1 MIISILTFFSG
12 KQQICSNKECANP
25 IEYNDDNDEFDAS
38 MHVGDENT
46 GGGCCK
52 NDSGGGSCL
61 DLVDELPFEE
71 DDVYISSSCSISISS
86 SAGGDNDHTLSSHQ
100 ITVPVYVEPAPP
112 EIRLPPTHNDDPPA
126 SDSHLSVGGMYG
138 GVDLEAGSAD
148 IVGLLLQGD
157 HRRPRI
163 SHQVK
168 DF

>member
-1 MIISILTFFSG
+1 
-12 KQQICSNKECANP
+12 
-25 IEYNDDNDEFDAS
+25 
-38 MHVGDENT
+38 MHVGDENS
-46 GGGCCK
+46 GGRCCK

-112 EIRLPPTHNDDPPA
+112 EIRLSPHNDDHPA
-126 SDSHLSVGGMYG
+126 SDSHLSVSGMYG
-138 GVDLEAGSAD
+138 GVDLDVGGTSAD

-163 SHQVK
+163 THQVNY
-168 DF
+168 F